1 MLIGLLALVVAA
13 VFTGAAFYI
22 NAAEQP
28 ARLTLDDR
36 ALLTE
41 WKPAYKRGFAM
52 QGPLA
57 MLGFVLG
64 GIAWWQSGVLAFLI
78 GALLILANW
87 PYTLIAIMPTNN
99 RLMATDPAKANH
111 QSPRPDRQMGEAAHG
126 ADGAWRGSGRR
137 LSHRQSRGL
146 GPCAARQRLDGRH
159 SPRH

>member
-13 VFTGAAFYI
+13 VFAGAAFYI

-28 ARLTLDDR
+28 ARLALEDR

-52 QGPLA
+52 RGPLA

-111 QSPRPDRQMGEAAHG
+111 QSRP
-126 ADGAWRGSGRR
+126 
-137 LSHRQSRGL
+137 
-146 GPCAARQRLDGRH
+146 
-159 SPRH
+159 